1 MLARQLRLYPFL
13 QLPLRSWLTAGCV
26 QALPI
31 DYARR
36 QHGGYIGRM
45 NWKSHTSD
53 RASRRQMV
61 EAVMLP
67 ILVCGAAWFGL
78 RFIGME
84 RAPLVGALLLIAFGA
99 AATFLGIRHRHIRAD
114 TKLALVLGVVCI
126 CCGTSLLWL
135 LLHS

>member
-13 QLPLRSWLTAGCV
+13 LLPLRSWLAVGCV

-31 DYARR
+31 DRAKRR
-36 QHGGYIGRM
+36 HGGYIGSM

-67 ILVCGAAWFGL
+67 IFVCGATWLGL

-84 RAPLVGALLLIAFGA
+84 RAPLVGALLLVAFGA
-99 AATFLGIRHRHIRAD
+99 AEMIRGIRHRHIRTD

-135 LLHS
+135 LLHP